1 MRFMT
6 GGFAALLVLVVVSS
20 AAAEENG
27 LPRDTRV
34 LGDRFMFSVSAS
46 LVDLDSNVAA
56 GRTLGAIIDIE
67 DSLGFDPE
75 ITSLGL
81 SGFWRF
87 TKSGR
92 QRFSFTIADYDR
104 NASTVVRGTVP
115 IFDIEF
121 FGTLKSKFVN
131 RYASLMYQYSL
142 INNGKTEAGLAAGLG
157 TYQYDLSIAGEAVI
171 VDEPDKAEFRSESV
185 GIVAPVPVVGVY
197 INQALRKNLVLEIA
211 TSTMDLKL
219 GEHDGRILNTS
230 VSLNWFFS
238 RHVGAGIGISASDVE
253 YRNDSDVKFGVSLRQ
268 NSLSAKLSA
277 VF

>member
-1 MRFMT
+1 MGLST
-6 GGFAALLVLVVVSS
+6 GCVAPLLALMLVSS
-20 AAAEENG
+20 TAAGEDK

-34 LGDRFMFSVSAS
+34 LGDRLMISLGAN

-56 GRTLGAIIDIE
+56 GHTLGAIIDLE
-67 DSLGFDPE
+67 DLLGLDPE
-75 ITSLGL
+75 IASVGL

-87 TKSGR
+87 TTSGR
-92 QRFSFTIADYDR
+92 QRLSFTVADYDR
-104 NASTVVRGTVP
+104 SASDVVSGTVP

-121 FGTLKSKFVN
+121 FGSLKSKFVN

-142 INNGKTEAGLAAGLG
+142 VNNGKTEAGLSAGLG
-157 TYQYDLSIAGEAVI
+157 TYKYDLSIEGEAVI
-171 VDEPDKAEFRSESV
+171 DDEPDDAEFRSESV
-185 GIVAPVPVVGVY
+185 GIVAPVPVVGIY

-211 TSTMDLKL
+211 ASAMDLKI

-238 RHVGAGIGISASDVE
+238 RHVGAGVSISASDVD
-253 YRNDSDVKFGVSLRQ
+253 YRNDSDVKFGVNLRQ
-268 NSLSAKLSA
+268 NSLSAKFSA